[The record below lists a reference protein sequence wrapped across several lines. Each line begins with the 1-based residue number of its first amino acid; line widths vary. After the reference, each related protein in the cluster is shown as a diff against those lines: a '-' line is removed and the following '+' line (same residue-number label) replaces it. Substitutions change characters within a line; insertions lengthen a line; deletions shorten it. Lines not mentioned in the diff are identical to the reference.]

1 MVCLK
6 RFCIPPVGSAKWP
19 LLMNQGK
26 SFLPLSLRPTSL
38 SLSLKNLNMLCLMTA
53 ALAMEVQM
61 GGEFAFNPFNRKSK
75 FLIEY

>member
-1 MVCLK
+1 MAIAYESREIISPSEFK
-6 RFCIPPVGSAKWP
+6 TNI
-19 LLMNQGK
+19 
-26 SFLPLSLRPTSL
+26 SL
-38 SLSLKNLNMLCLMTA
+38 SLSLKNLNMLCLMTS